1 MRDMRVYKSAL
12 IEVLNWKVFGDLL
25 VNTFLNRCFDLTTI
39 QIMNRLT
46 YTKEN
51 KLGLDAYEMF
61 NTWNKNP

>member
-1 MRDMRVYKSAL
+1 MRVYKSAL
-12 IEVLNWKVFGDLL
+12 IEVLNYWKVLGDLL
-25 VNTFLNRCFDLTTI
+25 VNTFLNRCFALTTI
-39 QIMNRLT
+39 QTKNRLN